1 MDELDHI
8 TDATLLA
15 QEAMLADLRRRAI
28 VQAEAKVPLER
39 ECDGCGCDIPPAR
52 LKLRPTTRLCVDCQ
66 AEAEVV
72 RR

>member
-8 TDATLLA
+8 TDATLMA
-15 QEAMLADLRRRAI
+15 QDALLADLRRRATA
-28 VQAEAKVPLER
+28 QAGIQPPLER
-39 ECDGCGCDIPPAR
+39 ECDSCGCDIPAAR

-66 AEAEVV
+66 AETEVV